1 MIEKTVQLL
10 NKTVKYKCKTGERQL
25 ETKRNR
31 RRNLDRDLEAW
42 IQGKAR
48 LGFQPA
54 EIYRLILKEKQFLNR
69 DNLPSEKTVQ
79 RVVNDVIIKDTS
91 GPWTI
96 RDVKV
101 DIGNISLDDTR
112 LILDILRV
120 VFLITEGKK
129 KSFTNKEAQ
138 WVLKIAKI
146 RPQMDYLTIF
156 MFAQFY
162 IYYEAKGVSNEPLD
176 IETMIG
182 DGDNISDNIRGF
194 VHDKGWICPSNVF
207 FDAIYLNSD
216 WKVKGTNPIDL
227 NYEII
232 TDLINYSDPNMP
244 DSSLTKQEV
253 GKIFNMSEDGVN
265 VFFADEEN
273 EEVQDEGQS

>member
-1 MIEKTVQLL
+1 M
-10 NKTVKYKCKTGERQL
+10 

-31 RRNLDRDLEAW
+31 RRNLDRYIEAW

-48 LGFQPA
+48 LGFQPI
-54 EIYRLILKEKQFLNR
+54 EIHRQMLKEQQFLNR

-79 RVVNDVIIKDTS
+79 RVVNDVMIKDTS

-96 RDVKV
+96 SDVKV
-101 DIGNISLDDTR
+101 DIGNISLDDAR

-129 KSFTNKEAQ
+129 RSFTIKEAQ
-138 WVLKIAKI
+138 WVLKIAKL
-146 RPQMDYLTIF
+146 RPQMDYVTIF

-162 IYYEAKGVSNEPLD
+162 IYSETKGVNMEALD

-182 DGDNISDNIRGF
+182 EGDNISSNIRGF
-194 VHDKGWICPSNVF
+194 LGGNGWIGPSNIF
-207 FDAIYLNSD
+207 FNAVYLNSD

-227 NYEII
+227 NYQII
-232 TDLINYSDPNMP
+232 TDLINYSDDPNIP

-253 GKIFNMSEDGVN
+253 GKILNMSEDRVN
-265 VFFADEEN
+265 EFFADEEN

>member
-1 MIEKTVQLL
+1 M
-10 NKTVKYKCKTGERQL
+10 

-120 VFLITEGKK
+120 VFLITEGK
-129 KSFTNKEAQ
+129 
-138 WVLKIAKI
+138 
-146 RPQMDYLTIF
+146 
-156 MFAQFY
+156 
-162 IYYEAKGVSNEPLD
+162 
-176 IETMIG
+176 
-182 DGDNISDNIRGF
+182 
-194 VHDKGWICPSNVF
+194 
-207 FDAIYLNSD
+207 
-216 WKVKGTNPIDL
+216 
-227 NYEII
+227 
-232 TDLINYSDPNMP
+232 
-244 DSSLTKQEV
+244 
-253 GKIFNMSEDGVN
+253 
-265 VFFADEEN
+265 
-273 EEVQDEGQS
+273 